1 MTKTFKTLALS
12 SGAFAMALAAV
23 PASAQFG
30 GLLRSSRSAQQ
41 ADDSNSDCRSKPNAG
56 RSIASGMLGGLAR
69 RATGGLA
76 SFVPVEAFTDVLVTE
91 IACQLD
97 EKEQKQAAEATEEVT
112 AVVVDEEGNEVAPE
126 VGKTVAWTS
135 NTREGVSGTSTVTA
149 REGPE
154 RAGGNGGGNGN
165 ANGNPGGPENASGG
179 GNDCITVTDVIIV
192 EGEETRAEKRMCRL
206 AGAARYTIVA

>member
-1 MTKTFKTLALS
+1 MNKTFKAFVLS
-12 SGAFAMALAAV
+12 GGAFAMVLSAV

-30 GLLRSSRSAQQ
+30 RLLGRSSDKSEQSDEQ
-41 ADDSNSDCRSKPNAG
+41 DCRSKPNAG
-56 RSIASGMLGGLAR
+56 RSVASGILGGLAR

-76 SFVPVEAFTDVLVTE
+76 SFVPVEAFADVLVTE

-97 EKEQKQAAEATEEVT
+97 EKEQEQAAEATVEVT
-112 AVVVDEEGNEVAPE
+112 AIEVDEEGNEVAPE

-154 RAGGNGGGNGN
+154 RSGSGGNNGNGNGN
-165 ANGNPGGPENASGG
+165 ANAGGKGQ
-179 GNDCITVTDVIIV
+179 GNDCITVTDVVIV
-192 EGEETRAEKRMCRL
+192 EGEETRADKRMCRL